1 MKERIIY
8 HKLVT
13 PEEAITLVERA
24 LKVEPLGVER
34 VDIEEAYGR
43 VLAEDVYAGIDVP
56 HFDRSTVDGYAVRAE
71 DTFGA
76 SELSP
81 VELRV
86 IGSVAP
92 GRRPEI
98 SVGRREAAEIST
110 GAFLPAGANAVV
122 MVEHSKR
129 VGERVLLFK
138 AAVPGENVLSVGG
151 DISAG
156 ELVLRRCTKLGE
168 RELGVLAALGYRE
181 VPVFRRPRVSV
192 ISTGDE
198 LVPPGEPLSVGKI
211 YDINSYTVYSSLLKL
226 GAEPRHLGIVRDSF
240 EEMKR
245 TVEEAE
251 AASDVVI
258 VSGGTSAGPTDMIYK
273 VFSEMGPPGV
283 IVHGLKVKPGK
294 PTVIAIS
301 RGGKLLVGLPGYPSS
316 ALMIFNLVVKPLINR
331 MLCLDEGEQRIRAR
345 LAVRAEG
352 ARGRRGLYPVS
363 LIDMGDRIVAY
374 PLSAES
380 GAIKVLAQADG
391 FIQVPETA
399 EYLQEGEEVEVTL
412 FSYQYMP
419 AELYVVGSHDVAL
432 DRLISLSGLRA
443 KTINVG
449 SLEGMRSA
457 LRGEADV
464 AGMHIVDEETGEY
477 NVPVLE
483 KYGARG
489 VVLVRGYLREQGLV
503 VQRGNPAGVRGIE
516 DLLRLRLVNR
526 NKGSGTRFLL
536 DAKLRELA
544 KERGVSFEDLVSSIE
559 GYSYEVRTHTA
570 VAAAVAQGK
579 ADAGIAIRAAA
590 IAYGLDFVSLGWE
603 RFDLVIPKQKLG
615 REPVKRLL
623 ALLRSEVF
631 RRELE
636 RLGGYR
642 ADPEMGE
649 IVREF

>member
-1 MKERIIY
+1 MKERVIY
-8 HKLVT
+8 HKLLT
-13 PEEAITLVERA
+13 PEEALGALERSASLRPLGTERVSLERA
-24 LKVEPLGVER
+24 F
-34 VDIEEAYGR
+34 GR
-43 VLAEDVYAGIDVP
+43 VLSEEVYAAIDVP
-56 HFDRSTVDGYAVRAE
+56 HFDRSTVDGYALRAE

-86 IGSVAP
+86 VGSISP
-92 GRRPEI
+92 GSRAEI
-98 SVGRREAAEIST
+98 RVGRGEAVEIST
-110 GAFLPAGANAVV
+110 GAFLPGGANAVA
-122 MVEHSKR
+122 MVEFTKR
-129 VGERVLLFK
+129 SGEKVLLYRP
-138 AAVPGENVLSVGG
+138 AVPGENVLSAGG
-151 DISAG
+151 DIAAG
-156 ELVLRRCTKLGE
+156 EMVLRRCTRLGE
-168 RELGVLAALGYRE
+168 REIGVLAALGVRD
-181 VPVFRRPRVSV
+181 VPVFRRPRVAV

-226 GAEPRHLGIVRDSF
+226 GAEPHLLGIVRDDM
-240 EEMKR
+240 EEMRKTLR
-245 TVEEAE
+245 EAE
-251 AASDVVI
+251 ARYDMVI

-273 VFSEMGPPGV
+273 VFAEMGPPGV
-283 IVHGLKVKPGK
+283 IAHGLKVKPGK
-294 PTVIAIS
+294 PTVLALS
-301 RGGKLLVGLPGYPSS
+301 RGGKVLVGLPGYPSS
-316 ALMIFNLVVKPLINR
+316 ALMIFSLIVKPVILK
-331 MLCLDEGEQRIRAR
+331 MLCLEEREQKLKAR

-363 LIDMGDRIVAY
+363 LIDTGKGVVAY

-412 FSYQYMP
+412 FSHEYSP
-419 AELYVVGSHDVAL
+419 AELYVVGSHDIAL
-432 DRLISLSGLRA
+432 DRLLSISGIRA

-457 LRGEADV
+457 VRGEADV
-464 AGMHIVDEETGEY
+464 AGLHIVDEESGEY

-503 VQRGNPAGVRGIE
+503 VQRGNPMGVRDVE

-526 NKGSGTRFLL
+526 NRGSGTRFLL
-536 DAKLRELA
+536 DSRLRELA
-544 KERGVSFEDLVSSIE
+544 KRRGLSLEELTSSLE

-570 VAAAVAQGK
+570 VAAAVSQGK
-579 ADAGIAIRAAA
+579 ADVGLAIRAAA
-590 IAYGLDFVSLGWE
+590 RIYDLDFVSLGWE
-603 RFDLVIPKQKLG
+603 RYDFLIPKEKLG
-615 REPVKRLL
+615 KEAVRKLL
-623 ALLRSEVF
+623 SHLKGERFKE
-631 RRELE
+631 ELE

-642 ADPEMGE
+642 PDPLMGE
-649 IVREF
+649 VVREF